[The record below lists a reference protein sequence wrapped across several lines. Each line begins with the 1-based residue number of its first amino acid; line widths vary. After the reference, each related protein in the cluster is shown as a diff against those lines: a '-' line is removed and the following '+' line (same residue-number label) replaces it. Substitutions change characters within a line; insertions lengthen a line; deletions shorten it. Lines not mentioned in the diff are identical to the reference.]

1 MATYNSSSAT
11 SSYPLPHADNP
22 LNVDVGRLITAI
34 EKIDGDVSARL
45 PIASYTAA
53 DVLVKVKTV
62 DGAGSGLDADT
73 LDGQHAVSFAPA
85 SHSHAN
91 ATTGAAGF
99 MAATDKAKLDG
110 MGTGANVIS
119 VNAKTGAVT
128 LDYGDV
134 GAASSGHSH
143 ADATPSTSGY
153 MPAAALTKLN
163 GIGANANVISVNA
176 KTGVVTL
183 DYGDV
188 GAASSGHSHANATT
202 GAAGFMAATDK
213 AKLDG
218 ITSATYIAT
227 GGIYSSSDKVIGL
240 SNNANIANN
249 PHNFYEVKGSGGA
262 AALAFYRPGAFAGF
276 LGIDNDNQ
284 WKVGGWSYGA
294 VSYKIWHQGND
305 GAGSGLDADTLDGQH
320 AASFAPASHSHAGGE
335 VPVVKSIQNALVN
348 FSGAGTQNV
357 AISSVNTTKSM
368 IVFNGSH
375 MGGGTLLYVQ
385 ASLTSATNLQ
395 ISATGA
401 VGNVRLQVV
410 EFY

>member
-22 LNVDVGRLITAI
+22 LNVDVGRLITTI
-34 EKIDGDVSARL
+34 EKIDGDVAARL

-73 LDGQHAVSFAPA
+73 LDGQHAASFAPA
-85 SHSHAN
+85 S
-91 ATTGAAGF
+91 
-99 MAATDKAKLDG
+99 
-110 MGTGANVIS
+110 
-119 VNAKTGAVT
+119 
-128 LDYGDV
+128 
-134 GAASSGHSH
+134 
-143 ADATPSTSGY
+143 
-153 MPAAALTKLN
+153 
-163 GIGANANVISVNA
+163 
-176 KTGVVTL
+176 
-183 DYGDV
+183 
-188 GAASSGHSHANATT
+188 HSHANATT

-262 AALAFYRPGAFAGF
+262 AALAFHRPNAFAGF

-294 VSYKIWHQGND
+294 VSHKIWHAGND
-305 GAGSGLDADTLDGQH
+305 GAGSGLDADKLDGYH
-320 AASFAPASHSHAGGE
+320 AASFALADHVHTGGE
-335 VPVVKSIQNALVN
+335 VPVVKNVQVSLVHI
-348 FSGAGTQNV
+348 SMAGTQNV
-357 AISSVNTTKSM
+357 AISSVNMTKTM
-368 IVFNGSH
+368 VVLNGFH
-375 MGGGTLLYVQ
+375 MGGTTLRSVQ
-385 ASLTSATNLQ
+385 AFLTSATNLQ

-401 VGNVRLQVV
+401 VGDVRFQIV

>member
-1 MATYNSSSAT
+1 MF
-11 SSYPLPHADNP
+11 D
-22 LNVDVGRLITAI
+22 
-34 EKIDGDVSARL
+34 
-45 PIASYTAA
+45 
-53 DVLVKVKTV
+53 
-62 DGAGSGLDADT
+62 
-73 LDGQHAVSFAPA
+73 
-85 SHSHAN
+85 
-91 ATTGAAGF
+91 
-99 MAATDKAKLDG
+99 
-110 MGTGANVIS
+110 
-119 VNAKTGAVT
+119 
-128 LDYGDV
+128 
-134 GAASSGHSH
+134 
-143 ADATPSTSGY
+143 
-153 MPAAALTKLN
+153 
-163 GIGANANVISVNA
+163 ANVISVNA

-262 AALAFYRPGAFAGF
+262 AALAFHRPGAFAGF

-294 VSYKIWHQGND
+294 VSHKIWHAGND
-305 GAGSGLDADTLDGQH
+305 GAGSGLDADKLDGYH
-320 AASFAPASHSHAGGE
+320 AASFALADHVHTGGE
-335 VPVVKSIQNALVN
+335 VPVVKNVQVSLVN
-348 FSGAGTQNV
+348 FSGAGTKNV
-357 AISSVNTTKSM
+357 AISSVNMTKTM
-368 IVFNGSH
+368 VVLNG
-375 MGGGTLLYVQ
+375 MGGMFYVQ
-385 ASLTSATNLQ
+385 AFLTSATNLQ

-401 VGNVRLQVV
+401 VGNVRFQIV